1 MNSMSEESKKITKLE
16 KLYEEAKQDFN
27 LTILNISEKS
37 REVPALKNKWCFK
50 IVNEE
55 KLLKKMEDT
64 LEEMV
69 NMYIEAH
76 RGKPG
81 GAIRAQ
87 LNVNE
92 QEDISKL
99 KKQIVM
105 QKDVI
110 RFLQLILDN
119 QIKTYTWDIKNAI
132 EQRKLESI

>member
-1 MNSMSEESKKITKLE
+1 
-16 KLYEEAKQDFN
+16 
-27 LTILNISEKS
+27 
-37 REVPALKNKWCFK
+37 
-50 IVNEE
+50 
-55 KLLKKMEDT
+55 MEDT

-76 RGKPG
+76 KGRPG